1 MSPSARHS
9 RQTISQG
16 IHSIV
21 ALTYNDNTERLSAN
35 NFSSYDLYKLVL
47 VIDNNTFWIITEVD
61 NLGNATWQNL
71 ITSIDNL
78 NGDLSGTL
86 IDPLVVNLHI
96 SGQTL
101 GSILYFNGT
110 NWVVLNPSTDG
121 YVLTTHPGSIP
132 TWSPVGM
139 NNNQI
144 TASYTTPSTNNLI
157 SNINVFAGTTSNNLS
172 ALTFSN
178 SNGLSFGLNGS
189 IITGSYTV
197 PTQTNQTI
205 GAYFFG
211 NTIGQSSSTFDARSI
226 SFSGL
231 GAVSVGYSN
240 NNVVISSPTRTVAQL
255 PSHDNPWQT
264 NFPISNASLS
274 FQHFNPRADIIA
286 SQANLLMALNGN
298 TNSTGALTISLG
310 IYIMSGSTMALAS
323 SDSRQITWTSG
334 NQTTNSTVY
343 GGISGT
349 RYRTVGLNNWSISAG
364 EYIVGMWFKTEN
376 NGNWNAFGIQGPTI
390 IGAQD
395 VNETQA
401 YLNGFSASSFSTSI
415 PNSIN
420 LTNTN
425 YIRTGG
431 NALQQPGIIF
441 LGTI

>member
-132 TWSPVGM
+132 TWSPVGMNINIPNQSKGDLLYFDGAEWTRLAIGDDGYVLTAINNNPIWSPTKEAITISAGSQFASSGTISFVNSNGVTFGM

-349 RYRTVGLNNWSISAG
+349 RYRTVGL
-364 EYIVGMWFKTEN
+364 
-376 NGNWNAFGIQGPTI
+376 
-390 IGAQD
+390 
-395 VNETQA
+395 
-401 YLNGFSASSFSTSI
+401 
-415 PNSIN
+415 
-420 LTNTN
+420 
-425 YIRTGG
+425 
-431 NALQQPGIIF
+431 
-441 LGTI
+441 